1 MLKRSIVSN
10 LEASQIIFSP
20 KLGKQKPPM
29 RTLKV
34 EDRIEK
40 RPGFSPFGKVVVRC
54 VLATGLVIRRYDIK
68 AIFLVKDDSNFGIM
82 RNTFRTGL
90 RSL

>member
-10 LEASQIIFSP
+10 LETFQISFSP

-54 VLATGLVIRRYDIK
+54 VQATGLVTRRYDIK
-68 AIFLVKDDSNFGIM
+68 ALFLVKYDSNFGII
-82 RNTFRTGL
+82 RKGFRTGL